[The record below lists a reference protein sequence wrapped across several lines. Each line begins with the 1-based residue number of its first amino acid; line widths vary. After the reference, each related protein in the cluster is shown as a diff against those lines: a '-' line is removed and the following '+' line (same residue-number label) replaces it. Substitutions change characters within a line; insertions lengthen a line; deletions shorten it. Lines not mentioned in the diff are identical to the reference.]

1 MLRELYDSQLESK
14 LFDYQLLYRKM
25 VKASHLLSA
34 ETRDEMIE
42 ALTTIGNAISEI
54 AMKVEEREGGR
65 GERFEK

>member
-42 ALTTIGNAISEI
+42 ALTTVGNAVSEI
-54 AMKVEEREGGR
+54 SMKVGEENGSR
-65 GERFEK
+65 GS